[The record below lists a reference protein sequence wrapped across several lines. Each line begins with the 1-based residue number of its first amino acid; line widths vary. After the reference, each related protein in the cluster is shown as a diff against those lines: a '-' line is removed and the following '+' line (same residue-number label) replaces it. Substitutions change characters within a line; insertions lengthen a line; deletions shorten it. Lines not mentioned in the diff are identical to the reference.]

1 MADFDRKTCILI
13 LTFWIFV
20 PTMDMVSDMTMVIRL
35 FRGPNPDQVVSGGEF
50 NHVLSSFWIF
60 LHHCQAQV

>member
-1 MADFDRKTCILI
+1 MADFDRKTFILI

-50 NHVLSSFWIF
+50 MLLDIPSFTF
-60 LHHCQAQV
+60 LQC